1 MAIAIRMAQTTWE
14 GPLASGTGVIRMGS
28 GAAGE
33 LAVTWASR
41 TGRADGKTSP
51 EELAAAAHSAC
62 YAMALALRLGEHEA
76 APERLAVDAT
86 VTLDEAGG
94 VPTVVSSHLDV
105 TARVPGLGKAR
116 FDAVVGEAALSLALG
131 VRQICRGQSVSAG
144 SGPVLVVHA
153 ATRQKHA
160 GQRSAGGSCRS
171 GAARL
176 SAPSQPDRHYLSCLV
191 SKMILVTYKSDV
203 HPLALLALGTVIAT

>member
-62 YAMALALRLGEHEA
+62 YAMALALRLGEHKA

-105 TARVPGLGKAR
+105 TARVPGLDKAR
-116 FDAVVGEAALSLALG
+116 FDAVVGEASEL
-131 VRQICRGQSVSAG
+131 CPVSRLFAG
-144 SGPVLVVHA
+144 AKITVD
-153 ATRQKHA
+153 AT
-160 GQRSAGGSCRS
+160 
-171 GAARL
+171 L
-176 SAPSQPDRHYLSCLV
+176 EPAP
-191 SKMILVTYKSDV
+191 
-203 HPLALLALGTVIAT
+203 